1 MIHTR
6 ALFVFGVRP
15 DRSSNRMSDNVIGA
29 LPSLLLDVLSI
40 VVTRKVRRNG
50 RTICYSRMEVF
61 LNVIPDTL

>member
-1 MIHTR
+1 
-6 ALFVFGVRP
+6 
-15 DRSSNRMSDNVIGA
+15 MSDNLIEA

-40 VVTRKVRRNG
+40 VMTTESKTNS